1 MEANLIVLELFSKER
16 SIMMLA
22 LSVRR
27 SHPFDLVNFENL
39 ILLTSVILKLAF
51 DLIHL
56 AILIFYMEALNIH
69 DAFPR

>member
-1 MEANLIVLELFSKER
+1 MEANLIVLDLFSKER

-39 ILLTSVILKLAF
+39 ILLTSVILKLTF
-51 DLIHL
+51 HLIHL
-56 AILIFYMEALNIH
+56 AILIFYMVALNIH

>member
-1 MEANLIVLELFSKER
+1 MEANLTVLDLFPKER
-16 SIMMLA
+16 SIMNHA

-39 ILLTSVILKLAF
+39 ILLTSVILKLTF
-51 DLIHL
+51 HLIHL

-69 DAFPR
+69 DALPR